1 MRNVRLPRPQEGTLP
16 LGDRP
21 GFLVRRLHQIHLALF
36 AEECGRFK
44 VTPVQY
50 SLLTALI
57 RHGPLDQVS
66 LAGEIGIDRANATG
80 VLTRLEARGLI
91 RRQPDPGDQRVKRC
105 ELTASGRRL
114 TVRMGAA
121 VERCHR
127 RTISALPVRE
137 RRAFMASLE
146 RLIRANNALGR
157 AKLRLD

>member
-1 MRNVRLPRPQEGTLP
+1 MRNPRGKPVNSALP

-44 VTPVQY
+44 LTPVQF

-80 VLTRLEARGLI
+80 VLTRLEKRGLI
-91 RRQPDPGDQRVKRC
+91 RRQADPGDQRVKQC
-105 ELTASGRRL
+105 DLTAAGRRL
-114 TVRMGAA
+114 TRRMSAA

-127 RTISALPVRE
+127 RTIAALPARE

-146 RLIRANNALGR
+146 RLVRANNALGR
-157 AKLRLD
+157 TKLRLD